1 MHASRLT
8 LAVTLFAALAAASV
22 AGARSN
28 FNGNVCRL
36 VSAKQI
42 TAIPGVSSSCT
53 NAKPSKA
60 PGSTIYTGNWAGNTP
75 RSPRVQVTVAFYT
88 DMGVL
93 QLAKSN
99 LEQGLPGTPRKVA
112 GIGSAAYE
120 ATGGLS
126 TGIHFNV
133 GKYVVYISVNTV
145 GKPPRSTASLEA
157 LAKAVAA
164 RL

>member
-1 MHASRLT
+1 VHVSRLT
-8 LAVTLFAALAAASV
+8 LAVSLLAALATASA

-36 VSAKQI
+36 ASAKQV
-42 TAIPGVSSSCT
+42 TAIAGVSSNCT
-53 NAKPSKA
+53 NARPSKG
-60 PGSTIYTGNWAGNTP
+60 PGSTIYAGDWAGKTS

-88 DMGVL
+88 DLGVL

-99 LEQGLPGTPRKVA
+99 LKQGLPGKPRKVA

-133 GKYVVYISVNTV
+133 GKYVVYLTLNAV
-145 GKPPRSTASLEA
+145 GKPPRSTPPLEA
-157 LAKAVAA
+157 LAKAIAA